1 MTNLGSLSRQGKSL
15 ATVIAASG
23 SFLIGM
29 LLPMEIWT
37 NQQTNTKA
45 TTVKTATNTNT
56 VKTATSTKTI
66 NQSVNSKETP
76 LEIIKISSVVAKKIN
91 NTKQKLRELELKT

>member
-45 TTVKTATNTNT
+45 TTVKTATNT
-56 VKTATSTKTI
+56 KQI
-66 NQSVNSKETP
+66 NQSTNQPIIMVVVSK
-76 LEIIKISSVVAKKIN
+76 
-91 NTKQKLRELELKT
+91 